1 MQTKRILTIQDISCV
16 GQCSLTVAL
25 PVISACGVEVGVLPS
40 ALLSNHTAG
49 YSGWT
54 FRDLTDDIPEIS
66 ARWKKENV
74 KFDAFYTGY
83 LGSTKQIDYVRDI
96 INTDGNPGALKIID
110 PAMADNGKLY
120 PGFETEFVDSM
131 KTLVAEADFI
141 LPNITEAALLTGT
154 EYKEVY
160 DEAYV
165 VDVCKKLSALGAK
178 VIVLTGIGY
187 DSESSGVVIY
197 EQGKLNYY
205 RHKKIQGGRNGTGD
219 IYASVFVGA
228 LMRGISTYDAAR
240 LAADF
245 VVKAIE
251 NTLGDE
257 DHWYGVKFEPAIPW
271 LATTIEKL
279 APPN

>member
-83 LGSTKQIDYVRDI
+83 LGSTRQIDYVRDI
-96 INTDGNPGALKIID
+96 INTDGKPGALKIID
-110 PAMADNGKLY
+110 PAMADNGRLY
-120 PGFETEFVDSM
+120 PGFEAEFVDSM
-131 KTLVAEADFI
+131 KTLVSEADFI

-165 VDVCKKLSALGAK
+165 IDVCKKLAALGAK

-197 EQGKLNYY
+197 EQNKLNYY

-257 DHWYGVKFEPAIPW
+257 NHWYGVKFEPAIPW

-279 APPN
+279 AAPN